1 MAKLCV
7 QCEKKI
13 GLFKTAIDGIY
24 CSYACRDA
32 SRKDIVDSS
41 RRVSEAQLE
50 AERAAQTAQAQAAEV
65 AKREQADAALRR
77 TCPKCGAAWSYAPG
91 AGGAGLDAGKCD
103 KCGLAAEFSTIEKC
117 PTCTGMSLIVEAQG
131 ARCPRCKFRRS

>member
-41 RRVSEAQLE
+41 RRVSEAKLE
-50 AERAAQTAQAQAAEV
+50 AERAEQVADAQAACP
-65 AKREQADAALRR
+65 AARLAAAL
-77 TCPKCGAAWSYAPG
+77 C
-91 AGGAGLDAGKCD
+91 LDRIG
-103 KCGLAAEFSTIEKC
+103 
-117 PTCTGMSLIVEAQG
+117 
-131 ARCPRCKFRRS
+131 